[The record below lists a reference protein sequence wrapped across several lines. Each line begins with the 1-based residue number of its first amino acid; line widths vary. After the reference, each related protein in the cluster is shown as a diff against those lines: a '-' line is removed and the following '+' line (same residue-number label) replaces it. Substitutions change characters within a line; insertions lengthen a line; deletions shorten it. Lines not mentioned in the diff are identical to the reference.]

1 MGSVGMAQPA
11 RGNGRLYPGPE
22 GGGLDDT
29 MHLGGVQAALC
40 GR

>member
-1 MGSVGMAQPA
+1 MGMAQPVGGY
-11 RGNGRLYPGPE
+11 GNLYPGWE

-29 MHLGGVQAALC
+29 MHLGGVQMALG